1 MLSRVDGKGLDK
13 GQVNTEQFFLR
24 RSTGFATAFSSI
36 LRSQP
41 NSTRADSMTKAM
53 LRLFGAAKADE
64 APDANNW
71 RRRVH
76 ALNVLKMVFEDA
88 WLSTDLQPHAS
99 DAMQLAIDGF
109 RSSSW
114 AVRNSSMM
122 LFSATVRATVGKRR
136 EKDDRSRRNRLTG
149 DQFFG
154 RFPALYTYFEKE
166 LKDASEYS
174 ARTSGLIDA
183 ADDMH
188 PTLSNLAGADTFGT
202 KSKWAW
208 KFESYIIRPEYI
220 HPISKEVRKT
230 PTAQGP
236 GDVCNCPWSDIIL
249 RVCSRNIVN
258 SD

>member
-1 MLSRVDGKGLDK
+1 MAELANNWYAKDTNKSMLSFQNIDCIGKQLLRSLLSLKHMGAIASAGQAFYILCKRLFMDLDIGAFNNHKDVLNTCKIASLLPYRWLNNLLSRVDGKGLNK
-13 GQVNTEQFFLR
+13 GEVNTEQFFLR

-41 NSTRADSMTKAM
+41 NSTRADSMTMAM

-64 APDANNW
+64 ASGTNNW

-122 LFSATVRATVGKRR
+122 LFSAT
-136 EKDDRSRRNRLTG
+136 DS
-149 DQFFG
+149 
-154 RFPALYTYFEKE
+154 
-166 LKDASEYS
+166 
-174 ARTSGLIDA
+174 
-183 ADDMH
+183 
-188 PTLSNLAGADTFGT
+188 
-202 KSKWAW
+202 
-208 KFESYIIRPEYI
+208 
-220 HPISKEVRKT
+220 
-230 PTAQGP
+230 
-236 GDVCNCPWSDIIL
+236 
-249 RVCSRNIVN
+249 
-258 SD
+258 